1 MLHTSGEIQGT
12 AGLTRRPE
20 PPKLPPVSFFRGR
33 GYLLRS
39 QLEQYKAEMLA
50 FALGVNPPE
59 PKIVDPDNFVPL
71 KQVCA
76 ELGVGR
82 RTIGRRIV
90 EARVQAEPQPD
101 APIAA

>member
-1 MLHTSGEIQGT
+1 MLHISGETQGT
-12 AGLTRRPE
+12 AGLARRPG
-20 PPKLPPVSFFRGR
+20 PPKIPPVTFFKGR

-39 QLEQYKAEMLA
+39 QLDQYKAEMLA
-50 FALGVNPPE
+50 FASGVNPPE
-59 PKIVDPDNFVPL
+59 PKIVGPDPFVPL

-90 EARVQAEPQPD
+90 EARASE
-101 APIAA
+101 AA

>member
-1 MLHTSGEIQGT
+1 MMRDSQATQGT

-20 PPKLPPVSFFRGR
+20 PPKLPPVTFFKGR

-39 QLEQYKAEMLA
+39 QLDQYKAEVQT
-50 FALGVNPPE
+50 FALGISPPE
-59 PKIVDPDNFVPL
+59 PKIAEPDPFVPL

-82 RTIGRRIV
+82 RTIGRRIK
-90 EARVQAEPQPD
+90 EA
-101 APIAA
+101 AASVSAIVTA